1 MTQIKTQTQTNTAIV
16 FPGQGSQSVGM
27 LADLYDNFAVVRE
40 TYKEASDTL
49 GFDLWKMTNS
59 SPDELNQTV
68 NTQPAMLVAGVAA
81 FRVLQSQINFT
92 PDYFAGHSLGEYTAL
107 VASQQVKFTDAV
119 MLARKRAESMQSA
132 VPQGVG
138 AMAVIIGLDT
148 DSINHICKTIS
159 SDTDS
164 PIGKVWAANDNAPG
178 QIVIAGHKTAVEKA
192 CEELKQAGAKRA
204 LLLPVSV
211 PSHCPLMQ
219 LAADEMQERFTQI
232 NWQPA
237 TAPVIHNCDVQ
248 AHKDSAEIITALTE
262 QLIKP
267 VRWVETIQYFAK
279 HEIDNVIE
287 VGPGK
292 VLAGLNKRIDKT
304 MTAKSLF
311 DTASLDDVLKILTE
325 K

>member
-1 MTQIKTQTQTNTAIV
+1 MTQQTNTAIV

-27 LADLYDNFAVVRE
+27 LADLYDNFSVVRE
-40 TYKEASDTL
+40 TYEEASDTL

-59 SPDELNQTV
+59 SADELNQTV

-81 FRVLQSQINFT
+81 FRTLQSQFDFT

-107 VASQQVKFTDAV
+107 VASQQVEFTDAV
-119 MLARKRAESMQSA
+119 LLARKRAEAMQSA

-138 AMAVIIGLDT
+138 AMAAILGLDT
-148 DSINHICKTIS
+148 DSINQVCQAVSTEGS
-159 SDTDS
+159 Q
-164 PIGKVWAANDNAPG
+164 VWSANDNAPG

-192 CEELKQAGAKRA
+192 CEELKKVGAKRA

-219 LAADEMQERFTQI
+219 AAADEMQSRFIQI
-232 NWQPA
+232 NWQQA
-237 TAPVIHNCDVQ
+237 SAPVIHNCDVQ
-248 AHKDSAEIITALTE
+248 AHNKPSEVVTALTE

-279 HEIDNVIE
+279 HEIDTVIE

-292 VLAGLNKRIDKT
+292 VLAGLNKRIDRT
-304 MTAKSLF
+304 MNAKPLF
-311 DTASLDDVLKILTE
+311 DTASLDDVLQTLQ
-325 K
+325 